1 VRVPFRSAGIKT
13 LIVLLVIVGATVAL
27 FFART
32 VLGRTVKHAPVEYY
46 SGWGGYADPITLQH
60 KITKEE
66 ADAIA
71 ARGNAYLIGY
81 FNADNRAERIVKML
95 HGKVFFECLYD
106 YYPTGR
112 LKRAQITNP
121 DGIVTVRHYDERG
134 RRQRK
139 P

>member
-1 VRVPFRSAGIKT
+1 MKT
-13 LIVLLVIVGATVAL
+13 LIVLLVIAGAVVAL
-27 FFART
+27 VFARALMART
-32 VLGRTVKHAPVEYY
+32 VRHEPVEYY

-60 KITKEE
+60 KITEEE

-95 HGKVFFECLYD
+95 RGKVFFECLYD

-121 DGIVTVRHYDERG
+121 DGIVTVRNYDERG
-134 RRQRK
+134 RRQHE